1 MRFSDAVESGLPR
14 MFVTAG
20 GPDFDRNDPWRAAWW
35 GIYGEAPS
43 DADLCVF
50 YHENPTGVQFGTD
63 AEYAVRIM
71 MVHGVT
77 WNQFLVAL
85 RGYGL

>member
-1 MRFSDAVESGLPR
+1 MKFSDAVEAGLPR

-20 GPDFDRNDPWRAAWW
+20 GPDFERNDPWRAAWW
-35 GIYGEAPS
+35 GVYGVAPS
-43 DADLCVF
+43 DGDVCMF

-71 MVHGVT
+71 IVHKVK
-77 WNQFLVAL
+77 WAEFLEQL
-85 RGYGL
+85 RRYGL